1 MFSLMSGYLILM
13 GTAAA
18 TLQVFRGAVRGAG
31 KLVEGDGRGALSEVA
46 GGLVAPARAVYVQIR
61 LLCADACQSAGAIA
75 TDETPEEMPLI
86 NAPRLRR
93 RRAVEANGAPT
104 AMPAAAQ

>member
-1 MFSLMSGYLILM
+1 MFGLVSGYLILM

-31 KLVEGDGRGALSEVA
+31 KLVEGGALSEVA
-46 GGLVAPARAVYVQIR
+46 GGLLAPARAVYVQVR
-61 LLCADACQSAGAIA
+61 LLCTDACQSAGAIA
-75 TDETPEEMPLI
+75 TEETPEEMPLI